1 MTTTSLDRTRS
12 SSTTMSTNE
21 TWLRV
26 ATRHEGRLHHQ
37 TGSGAR
43 QAVLPYSADRH
54 SGHKG
59 VWLRIPDLAPA
70 AHSTIG
76 QAVTFEVDGQ
86 AADGS
91 HWVARIAGD
100 RRRRWP
106 STSRRAPTVP
116 STVCCRW
123 VFIPAAVVEGR
134 RRP

>member
-21 TWLRV
+21 AWLRV
-26 ATRHEGRLHHQ
+26 ATHHEGRLHHQ

-43 QAVLPYSADRH
+43 QAVLPYRADRR
-54 SGHKG
+54 SGHEG

-76 QAVTFEVDGQ
+76 RVVAFEVDGQ

-91 HWVARIAGD
+91 HWVARIAGTAVD
-100 RRRRWP
+100 GGLHHP
-106 STSRRAPTVP
+106 DELLTVP
-116 STVCCRW
+116 ATLSCRW
-123 VFIPAAVVEGR
+123 VFVPAAVIEGR